1 MKAFEIVRTFFIILS
16 VTLVTQVVPSLTIT
30 EWLVIFSIALVGTG
44 VSIAVMSMLGIR
56 DKDILK

>member
-1 MKAFEIVRTFFIILS
+1 MRIFEIVRTFFIILS
-16 VTLVTQVVPSLTIT
+16 VTLVTRVVPSLTIT
-30 EWLVIFSIALVGTG
+30 EWVVVFSIALAGTG

>member
-1 MKAFEIVRTFFIILS
+1 MKVFEIVRTFFIILS
-16 VTLVTQVVPSLTIT
+16 VTLITQVVPSLTIT
-30 EWLVIFSIALVGTG
+30 EWLVIFSIALGGTG